1 MSKMYKRHK
10 NSCFFA
16 FLPKNV
22 FLPKQKC
29 QNIILKVF
37 WASDHYIRLKVWWLV
52 KIQKQLFFWSW
63 PTSYAL
69 GPLKEAPYLYIFP
82 CFLIE
87 AFLVQNNKKLHKF
100 FILVKVP
107 HLLSNIYFE
116 AQQAIKTRW
125 DTLIWKKTHKNGPVF
140 AIFVR
145 QLTFLHDIYF
155 ERW

>member
-1 MSKMYKRHK
+1 MYKSAK

-29 QNIILKVF
+29 QNIILKVL
-37 WASDHYIRLKVWWLV
+37 WASNHYIRLKVWWLV

-63 PTSYAL
+63 ATSYAL

-125 DTLIWKKTHKNGPVF
+125 DTLIWKKNLQKRPCF
-140 AIFVR
+140 CDFCSSAD
-145 QLTFLHDIYF
+145 FLAWYIY
-155 ERW
+155 